1 MATCNFTNR
10 RGKVLFY
17 FLRDPF
23 HVHLP
28 NRLRLLK
35 FVSTK
40 LPEFN
45 RNRTNRT
52 SCESCNF
59 QPKHVF
65 IGWITLWKLNES
77 EGTGKNRRHRV
88 NSYEH
93 NEIVSF
99 RRLIRRPPAPKISI
113 QLIIH
118 FVCPRITYITRDCTY
133 LSTLASRRS
142 PLPRLLV
149 ASGYSSSNWIVSLT
163 ENHPT
168 FSLCRVVSPRSL
180 SWVWLSQWGCSEHK
194 SPPPSSPPSPFPG
207 IYFAGGSCLQLFS
220 GATLKLNPT
229 ARFRIHVRVCVHI
242 VHILVFLVA
251 CNKIFG
257 AKERMGRKNHPRRFR
272 SMDYQKSWRL

>member
-1 MATCNFTNR
+1 M
-10 RGKVLFY
+10 
-17 FLRDPF
+17 
-23 HVHLP
+23 
-28 NRLRLLK
+28 
-35 FVSTK
+35 
-40 LPEFN
+40 
-45 RNRTNRT
+45 
-52 SCESCNF
+52 
-59 QPKHVF
+59 
-65 IGWITLWKLNES
+65 
-77 EGTGKNRRHRV
+77 

-242 VHILVFLVA
+242 VHVTYLYSLLRVTKSSVPKREWAERITLAGFVQWIIRKVGGFKTNRPCLKLFLSEGEGGKGFPRFKAGTLVKLVYSLRNY
-251 CNKIFG
+251 CCF
-257 AKERMGRKNHPRRFR
+257 E
-272 SMDYQKSWRL
+272 